1 MTDIEASVINTLC
14 RCKQGENKKGEDGKA
29 HPHMPGETDV
39 EYFLCGEPPEEP
51 LPPEEVPQLPSRP
64 REGLITY
71 SAEMDLPLTEPPM
84 RSGEVW
90 HLCQEDGKS
99 FEKVILSIHSNGFSI
114 RYPDDNHPAM
124 SIAWSPFSLVQAC
137 RLHTI
142 QADQSQPWLR
152 LFKVSVFH
160 HGITH
165 FFATHGPG
173 ADTERARWVAD
184 VSRALRILT
193 QSLFPSFQL
202 AVFPLP
208 GASWTS
214 TRLLAG
220 YMLLYD
226 DQGVSLVYGEL
237 HAHCDNTAG
246 FAAYEDDACKVQVVH
261 LAIDTNTCVSERVGI
276 DCSCFS
282 LGDHHFSTRTC
293 AEKMLWLR
301 AISNVKVKL
310 RHLAATPTPN
320 ELRFYR
326 AAVREQINS
335 LPPSPEAEQPSPQ
348 AALLPRRRATLSQ
361 LPRTGPVQ
369 ALPLVSTAVSVM
381 AKQPDSGGATPNTSP
396 TTPNGTATGPNCY
409 VSQPLP
415 LLKEGGSDG
424 NELPLPLELPRSTR
438 VALGEVGGHQLAG
451 FGAKAPS
458 AASKAVHAN
467 SPS

>member
-1 MTDIEASVINTLC
+1 MTDLETSVLNTLC
-14 RCKQGENKKGEDGKA
+14 RCKQGDLKKGQGDDA
-29 HPHMPGETDV
+29 FRPIPGETEDQV
-39 EYFLCGEPPEEP
+39 EFFLCGEPPEEP

-71 SAEMDLPLTEPPM
+71 SAEMDLWPLNEPAM

-90 HLCQEDGKS
+90 HLCQEDGKT

-114 RYPDDNHPAM
+114 RYPDDSLAGL
-124 SIAWSPFSLVQAC
+124 SVAWSPFSLVQAC

-160 HGITH
+160 HGLTH
-165 FFATHGPG
+165 FFATHGVG

-184 VSRALRILT
+184 VSRALRLLT

-208 GASWTS
+208 GASWTA

-310 RHLAATPTPN
+310 RHLAATPSPT

-326 AAVREQINS
+326 SAVREQINS
-335 LPPSPEAEQPSPQ
+335 LPPTGEPEPVP
-348 AALLPRRRATLSQ
+348 ALLPRRRSNLSQ
-361 LPRTGPVQ
+361 LPRAGPGLS
-369 ALPLVSTAVSVM
+369 ALPVM
-381 AKQPDSGGATPNTSP
+381 SLQASPKPDSGGF
-396 TTPNGTATGPNCY
+396 NGGGPNCQASEP
-409 VSQPLP
+409 VA
-415 LLKEGGSDG
+415 LLKDNGSDG
-424 NELPLPLELPRSTR
+424 GVPPPAEFSRSTR
-438 VALGEVGGHQLAG
+438 VALGEVGGRQLANDR
-451 FGAKAPS
+451 S
-458 AASKAVHAN
+458 HI
-467 SPS
+467 